1 MLFVA
6 ALVVLDTLTLGL
18 LTGLGAIPGRRRR
31 EEEPM
36 LPPAIITDT
45 TAAPVS
51 DERGLVQCTR
61 CAELVEYASMSLDEN
76 GYFCAPC
83 AAALVAAATNE

>member
-1 MLFVA
+1 MLFIA
-6 ALVVLDTLTLGL
+6 ALVIFDTLTLGL

-36 LPPAIITDT
+36 IPPANITDT
-45 TAAPVS
+45 TPPVS